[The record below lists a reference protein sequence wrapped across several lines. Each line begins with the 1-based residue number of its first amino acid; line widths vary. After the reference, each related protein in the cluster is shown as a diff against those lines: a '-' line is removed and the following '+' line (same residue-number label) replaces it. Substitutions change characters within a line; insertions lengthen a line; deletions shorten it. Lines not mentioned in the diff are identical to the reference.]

1 MIIKWTNKWSGEQ
14 GFVKSLNR
22 KEGYFVNTFD
32 SDKAKSYSEKN
43 VNRILELLESYCSDN
58 IYQAV

>member
-32 SDKAKSYSEKN
+32 SDKAKSYSEKT
-43 VNRILELLESYCSDN
+43 VNKIIELLDGYCSDN

>member
-43 VNRILELLESYCSDN
+43 VNRIIELLESYCSDN